1 MTAEQMLENG
11 PDKLKEILLDVAH
24 TKQEIP
30 PSENSTDGAATQAAR
45 YQQIRRKRGL
55 TNFEVTESAPDP
67 LRGVADHLYD
77 VVAVPAQAKVEGNN
91 GSAPTGAEDTAMFC
105 NFLPMVREYLDG
117 TPVADTE
124 MEYVYDVYIEEQ
136 EEEEGGEGGGVDD
149 TDENT
154 KEKEAWEL
162 HRRGAAPIV
171 HILDDGTWV
180 VEVASDQEDSM
191 GGGGGES
198 EDSNAEDYYANDYPD
213 EGEGW
218 SSDDDSLGG
227 DWLCGGGR
235 RGDDDGY

>member
-136 EEEEGGEGGGVDD
+136 EEEGGEGGGVDD